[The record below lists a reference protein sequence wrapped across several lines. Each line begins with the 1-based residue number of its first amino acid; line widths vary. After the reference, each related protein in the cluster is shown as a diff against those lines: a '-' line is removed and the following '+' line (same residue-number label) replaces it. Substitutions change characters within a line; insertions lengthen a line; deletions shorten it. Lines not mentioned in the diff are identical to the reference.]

1 MVVTRR
7 RSIIV
12 FVAVLSRVCLV
23 SGLAQ
28 NGKIRPER
36 IELGDLIGSGEF
48 GRVHWG
54 NYCSSQKE
62 GNAPPER
69 IVAKSAKPGVPLA
82 AAYLET
88 EAYVNRR
95 LSLESNGRKC
105 PYIAPYIW
113 EYTTSEGTKQLVW
126 GVISA
131 VHSRIYGA
139 YARKCLGLCICTMR
153 IVCTAKNA
161 IDAHKKRFSC
171 GILL

>member
-1 MVVTRR
+1 MWRIGVIRARTTSSTVCMHTSVRQVSIRVRTR
-7 RSIIV
+7 V
-12 FVAVLSRVCLV
+12 DV
-23 SGLAQ
+23 SFLYPP
-28 NGKIRPER
+28 N
-36 IELGDLIGSGEF
+36 LNSGISE
-48 GRVHWG
+48 
-54 NYCSSQKE
+54 
-62 GNAPPER
+62 
-69 IVAKSAKPGVPLA
+69 KPHTRLQTFA

-139 YARKCLGLCICTMR
+139 YARKCLGLCICIMR

-161 IDAHKKRFSC
+161 IDAHKKKRFSC